1 MEKLTPQNAHQ
12 EHMVQILLAKM
23 QGIQVEYKVDDND
36 WCLAGHDCVSLDIK
50 YRIAPQPTP
59 LPISREMWAMINEK
73 WKWAVLGS
81 NGYVYFF
88 NHQPSIDEV
97 RIAWTDYK
105 GWEGCGSVLA
115 INTNGINW
123 RLSLTKR
130 PEDV

>member
-1 MEKLTPQNAHQ
+1 MEKLTPQNEHQ

-23 QGIQVEYKVDDND
+23 QGVQVEYKIDDD
-36 WCLAGHDCVSLDIK
+36 WRLADSDYVSLDIK

-59 LPISREMWAMINEK
+59 LPISREMWALINEK

-97 RIAWTDYK
+97 RITWTDYE
-105 GWEGCGSVLA
+105 GWGGCYSVLA
-115 INTNGINW
+115 INIDGVSW
-123 RLSLTKR
+123 RLSLTER